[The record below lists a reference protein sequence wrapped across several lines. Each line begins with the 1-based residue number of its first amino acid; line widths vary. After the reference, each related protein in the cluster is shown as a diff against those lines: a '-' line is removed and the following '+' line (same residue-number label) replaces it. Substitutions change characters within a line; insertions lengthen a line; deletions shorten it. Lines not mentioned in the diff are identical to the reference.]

1 MSVADLLWRFPS
13 ALMAWRNLGR
23 NRVRTG
29 LAALGIV
36 IGVIAIASLG
46 MAGAAIQQQAA
57 TDLGGLASEVTV
69 IAGEDS
75 EQDGLTDDQV
85 AEMRAIAGDA
95 PVVPQKSN
103 ATRLTSRSGEEV
115 FVSVTGVEQA
125 SVLYNVSQGDAPDRL

>member
-1 MSVADLLWRFPS
+1 
-13 ALMAWRNLGR
+13 MAWRNLGR

-95 PVVPQKSN
+95 PVVPRSP
-103 ATRLTSRSGEEV
+103 TRR
-115 FVSVTGVEQA
+115 
-125 SVLYNVSQGDAPDRL
+125 D